1 METELKLSFPNQ
13 DALYA
18 ASEAPWFLDAL
29 NIISE
34 KTSVF
39 ENRYLDTRDRSLR
52 DTRTTIRIRHVDGEN
67 YIHTVKTSPVAI
79 SKDLDPSLLSGLTS
93 RCEWNV
99 ETEKSEFDIGFF
111 LSSSKNAE
119 DPYEILAATLVP
131 LSGKELVTLS
141 KTAFKRHVITAEY
154 EGSTLEI
161 CLDTGSCYGGGKSL
175 PICEMEIELISGDV
189 DSVTKLGALISSNT
203 DCKPLAV
210 SKLARCL
217 QLMNEG

>member
-13 DALYA
+13 EALYA
-18 ASEAPWFLDAL
+18 ASEAPWFLESVDIL
-29 NIISE
+29 SE
-34 KTSVF
+34 KTSSF

-67 YIHTVKTSPVAI
+67 YIHTVKTIPVALPE
-79 SKDLDPSLLSGLTS
+79 DLDPNLLSGLTS

-99 ETEKSEFDIGFF
+99 ETDRSDFDIDYF
-111 LSSSKNAE
+111 LSQSKNAE
-119 DPYEILAATLVP
+119 DPYEVLAATLVP

-141 KTAFKRHVITAEY
+141 KTAFTRHVITAEF

-161 CLDTGSCYGGGKSL
+161 CLDTGNCYGAGKSL
-175 PICEMEIELISGDV
+175 PICEMEIELISGDIA
-189 DSVTKLGALISSNT
+189 SVTKLGALISENT
-203 DCKPLAV
+203 ECKPLAI

-217 QLMNEG
+217 QLMNEE